1 MKTVLSYWIYCT
13 QAYCLEVLNN
23 SNIMKA
29 YAIIREMQS
38 SP

>member
-1 MKTVLSYWIYCT
+1 MNTVLSYWIDCT

-23 SNIMKA
+23 GNIMKA
-29 YAIIREMQS
+29 NAIIRKMQS

>member
-1 MKTVLSYWIYCT
+1 MKTILSYWIDCR
-13 QAYCLEVLNN
+13 QGISSEVLID
-23 SNIMKA
+23 SRFTDA